1 VNMSDMDE
9 DLFVSPEV
17 IRRPVK
23 LGDGKEREFHF
34 RRYSGAVYSAHLA
47 AAASRNPDVRE
58 TAIPHLVAA
67 SLCDEDG
74 DPVLTVASA
83 CRLKPVVLAAF
94 YGVVRDLNEPRSE
107 EAEKKA

>member
-1 VNMSDMDE
+1 MGDLDE

-17 IRRPVK
+17 IRRSVK

-47 AAASRNPDVRE
+47 AAASRSPDVRE

-67 SLCDEDG
+67 SLCDEEG
-74 DPVLTVASA
+74 DPVLSVASA
-83 CRLKPVVLAAF
+83 CRLKPAVLAAF
-94 YGVVRDLNEPRSE
+94 YTAVRELNEPRSE
-107 EAEKKA
+107 AAEKKV